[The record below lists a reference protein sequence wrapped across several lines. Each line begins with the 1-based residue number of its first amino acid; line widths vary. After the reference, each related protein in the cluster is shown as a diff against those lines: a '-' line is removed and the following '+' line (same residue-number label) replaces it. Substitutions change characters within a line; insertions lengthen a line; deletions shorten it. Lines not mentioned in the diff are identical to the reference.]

1 VFSRQRDN
9 LLDHLGLA
17 TGSSGKLAEAR
28 QIAASLD
35 HGTLLERMLLYWSG
49 EWEQADAAWTTAGDR
64 DASAGDRLDGTIN
77 AYWAGRV
84 RRLSA
89 AYDPAKTTLANGLAV
104 AVQGPQVPAELML
117 RAELALLA
125 AERGQVDEGKAEL
138 ARCQEI
144 LRCGED
150 WRGLAGRVALAA
162 GMLAAA
168 EDRPKEAAE
177 AFAAAAQT
185 FRGYACCWDEA
196 EARCLW
202 ARALP
207 AEAGSQR
214 EIATRLYRSIGAG
227 HRWATWVT
235 RSAN

>member
-1 VFSRQRDN
+1 LPAS
-9 LLDHLGLA
+9 G
-17 TGSSGKLAEAR
+17 GKLAEAQR
-28 QIAASLD
+28 IAASLD
-35 HGTLLERMLLYWSG
+35 HGTVLERMLLYWSG
-49 EWEQADAAWTTAGDR
+49 EWEQAEAAWTAAGDR
-64 DASAGDRLDGTIN
+64 DASAGDRLDGAIN

-84 RRLSA
+84 RRLLA
-89 AYDPAKTTLANGLAV
+89 AYDRAQTALADGLAV

-125 AERGQVDEGKAEL
+125 AERGRVEEGKAEL

-144 LRCGED
+144 LRWGED

-168 EDRPKEAAE
+168 ADRPTEAAE

-185 FRGYACCWDEA
+185 FRSYACCWDEA

-214 EIATRLYRSIGAG
+214 EIAAGLYRSIGAG

-235 RSAN
+235 RSTN